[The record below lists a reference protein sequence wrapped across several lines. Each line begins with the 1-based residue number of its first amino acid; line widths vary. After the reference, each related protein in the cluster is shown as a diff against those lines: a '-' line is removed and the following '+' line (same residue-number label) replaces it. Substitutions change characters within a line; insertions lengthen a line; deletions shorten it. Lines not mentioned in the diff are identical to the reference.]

1 MQKRA
6 KILLQSNLVWLEQV
20 FRSFLLLSTGGG
32 STWKNSKSH
41 FKTHQGIYIAGN
53 IILDS
58 KTNPPTP
65 PPQNIYSNRTFSIF
79 FRFFCKISD
88 EGGGR
93 GGRGYRNSRLGQNH
107 RKFEFIPFIP
117 SIIEWFPGDFLK
129 FRGFPATF
137 ADFPWYN
144 PRIDENWTS
153 SVINCEQTTK
163 HRKA

>member
-1 MQKRA
+1 MTFYCQSAYIIITICRVYSA
-6 KILLQSNLVWLEQV
+6 IDGFWETEECRLWVPVSVILYFCQMY
-20 FRSFLLLSTGGG
+20 FP
-32 STWKNSKSH
+32 
-41 FKTHQGIYIAGN
+41 
-53 IILDS
+53 
-58 KTNPPTP
+58 PPTP
-65 PPQNIYSNRTFSIF
+65 SPQNIYSNRTFSIF
-79 FRFFCKISD
+79 FRFFAKSPMR
-88 EGGGR
+88 GGE

-107 RKFEFIPFIP
+107 RKFQFIPFIP